1 MDYIIQHIHT
11 SYLFCTSAGITDPTS
26 TFTISYN
33 IIIYNLQYTLQK
45 RCRKIILFL
54 KKNFLK
60 KKAQKNMYSWT
71 TGKKPSGKKKK
82 LQLVTS
88 SGPEIPSSSAK
99 LLQKHG
105 GTTQWTFLSF

>member
-1 MDYIIQHIHT
+1 MDYIIQHTHI

-33 IIIYNLQYTLQK
+33 MSIYNLQYTLQK

-54 KKNFLK
+54 APKICTLGQQAKSL
-60 KKAQKNMYSWT
+60 QE
-71 TGKKPSGKKKK
+71 KKKK

-88 SGPEIPSSSAK
+88 SGQEIPSSSAK

-105 GTTQWTFLSF
+105 GTTQWTFRSF

>member
-1 MDYIIQHIHT
+1 MDYIIQHTHI

-33 IIIYNLQYTLQK
+33 ISIYNLQYTLQK

-54 KKNFLK
+54 APKICTLGQQAKSLQEKK
-60 KKAQKNMYSWT
+60 Q
-71 TGKKPSGKKKK
+71 K

-88 SGPEIPSSSAK
+88 SGQEIPSSSAK

-105 GTTQWTFLSF
+105 GTTQWTFCSF

>member
-1 MDYIIQHIHT
+1 MDYIIQHTHI

-33 IIIYNLQYTLQK
+33 ISIYNLQYTLQK

-54 KKNFLK
+54 APKICTLGQQAKSL
-60 KKAQKNMYSWT
+60 Q
-71 TGKKPSGKKKK
+71 GKKKK

-88 SGPEIPSSSAK
+88 SGQEIPSSSAK

-105 GTTQWTFLSF
+105 GTTQWTFRSF

>member
-1 MDYIIQHIHT
+1 MDYIIQHTHI

-33 IIIYNLQYTLQK
+33 ISIYNLQYTLQK

-54 KKNFLK
+54 APKICTLGQQAKSLQEK
-60 KKAQKNMYSWT
+60 KKQ
-71 TGKKPSGKKKK
+71 K

-88 SGPEIPSSSAK
+88 SGQEIPSSSAK

-105 GTTQWTFLSF
+105 GTTQWTFRSF

>member
-1 MDYIIQHIHT
+1 MDYIIQHTHI

-33 IIIYNLQYTLQK
+33 ISIYNLQYTLQK

-54 KKNFLK
+54 APKICTLGQQAKSLQEKK
-60 KKAQKNMYSWT
+60 T
-71 TGKKPSGKKKK
+71 K

-88 SGPEIPSSSAK
+88 SGQEIPSSSAK

-105 GTTQWTFLSF
+105 GTTQWTFRSF

>member
-1 MDYIIQHIHT
+1 MDYIIQHTHI

-33 IIIYNLQYTLQK
+33 ISIYNLQYTLQK

-54 KKNFLK
+54 APKICTLGQQAKSL
-60 KKAQKNMYSWT
+60 QE
-71 TGKKPSGKKKK
+71 KKKK

-88 SGPEIPSSSAK
+88 SGQEIPSSSAK

-105 GTTQWTFLSF
+105 GTTQWTFRSF

>member
-1 MDYIIQHIHT
+1 MDYIIQHTHI

-33 IIIYNLQYTLQK
+33 ISIYNLQYTLQK

-54 KKNFLK
+54 APKICTLGQQAKSL
-60 KKAQKNMYSWT
+60 QE
-71 TGKKPSGKKKK
+71 KKKK

-88 SGPEIPSSSAK
+88 SGQEIPSSSAK
-99 LLQKHG
+99 LLQKHD
-105 GTTQWTFLSF
+105 GTTQWTFRSF